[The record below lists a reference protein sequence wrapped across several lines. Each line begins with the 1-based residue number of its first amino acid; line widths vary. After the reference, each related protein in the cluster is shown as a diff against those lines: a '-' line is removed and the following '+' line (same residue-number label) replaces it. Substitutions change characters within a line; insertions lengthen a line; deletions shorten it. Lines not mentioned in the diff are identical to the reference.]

1 MGNTES
7 SQDGAKQP
15 QAQGKNRDDYVP
27 LMIQQKVEDMI
38 LYGNQALLNFP
49 RSERY
54 ALAADI
60 KQSMYALYRLI
71 IAANKKYF
79 KKTTLQDADVE
90 LAVLRGF
97 IRLAANK
104 ELRYLPMNKYENWA
118 KKLDEIGRMLG
129 GWIKA
134 MKQ

>member
-1 MGNTES
+1 MEKGN
-7 SQDGAKQP
+7 DL
-15 QAQGKNRDDYVP
+15 RI
-27 LMIQQKVEDMI
+27 LQKTEDMI
-38 LYGNQALLNFP
+38 LYANKALEQFP
-49 RSERY
+49 RAERY

-60 KQSMYALYRLI
+60 KQTMYSFYRLI
-71 IAANKKYF
+71 ITANKKYY

-90 LAVLRGF
+90 LEVLRGF

-104 ELRYLPMNKYENWA
+104 EMRYLPMKKYEIWS
-118 KKLDEIGRMLG
+118 KMLSEIGAMLG

>member
-1 MGNTES
+1 MERTES
-7 SQDGAKQP
+7 NGPTA
-15 QAQGKNRDDYVP
+15 AQTKGKERGDYVP

-38 LYGNQALLNFP
+38 LYGNQALLGFP
-49 RSERY
+49 RAERY

-60 KQSMYALYRLI
+60 KRSMYTLYRLI
-71 IAANKKYF
+71 ITANKKYF

-97 IRLAANK
+97 IRLAANRD
-104 ELRYLPMNKYENWA
+104 LRYLPMQKYELWA
-118 KKLDEIGRMLG
+118 KMLDEIGRMLG
-129 GWIKA
+129 GWIRA

>member
-1 MGNTES
+1 MEKGN
-7 SQDGAKQP
+7 DL
-15 QAQGKNRDDYVP
+15 RI
-27 LMIQQKVEDMI
+27 LQKTEDMI
-38 LYGNQALLNFP
+38 LYANKALEQFP

-60 KQSMYALYRLI
+60 KQTMYSFYRLI
-71 IAANKKYF
+71 ITANKKYY

-90 LAVLRGF
+90 LEVLRGL

-104 ELRYLPMNKYENWA
+104 EMRYLPMKKYENWA
-118 KKLDEIGRMLG
+118 KMLSEIGRMLG

>member
-1 MGNTES
+1 MEKGN
-7 SQDGAKQP
+7 DL
-15 QAQGKNRDDYVP
+15 RI
-27 LMIQQKVEDMI
+27 LQKTEDMI
-38 LYGNQALLNFP
+38 LYANKALEQFP
-49 RSERY
+49 RLERY

-60 KQSMYALYRLI
+60 KQTMYSFYRLI
-71 IAANKKYF
+71 ITANKKYY

-90 LAVLRGF
+90 LEVLRGF

-104 ELRYLPMNKYENWA
+104 EMRYLPMKKYEIWS
-118 KKLDEIGRMLG
+118 KMLSEIGAMLG

>member
-1 MGNTES
+1 MEKGN
-7 SQDGAKQP
+7 DL
-15 QAQGKNRDDYVP
+15 RI
-27 LMIQQKVEDMI
+27 LQKTEDMI
-38 LYGNQALLNFP
+38 LYANIALEQFP

-60 KQSMYALYRLI
+60 KQTMYSFYRLI
-71 IAANKKYF
+71 ITANKKYY

-90 LAVLRGF
+90 LEVLRGF

-104 ELRYLPMNKYENWA
+104 EMRYLPMKKYEIWS
-118 KKLDEIGRMLG
+118 KMLSEIGAMLG

>member
-7 SQDGAKQP
+7 SQNGAKQP
-15 QAQGKNRDDYVP
+15 QGRSRDDYVP

-54 ALAADI
+54 AMAADI
-60 KQSMYALYRLI
+60 KQSMYTLYRLI

-104 ELRYLPMNKYENWA
+104 ELRYLPLNKYENWA
-118 KKLDEIGRMLG
+118 KMLDEIGRMLG

>member
-1 MGNTES
+1 MEKGN
-7 SQDGAKQP
+7 DL
-15 QAQGKNRDDYVP
+15 RI
-27 LMIQQKVEDMI
+27 LQKTEDMI
-38 LYGNQALLNFP
+38 LYASKALEQFP

-60 KQSMYALYRLI
+60 KQTMYSFYRLI
-71 IAANKKYF
+71 ITANKKYY

-90 LAVLRGF
+90 LEVLRGF

-104 ELRYLPMNKYENWA
+104 EMRYLPMKKYEIWS
-118 KKLDEIGRMLG
+118 KMLSEIGAMLG

>member
-1 MGNTES
+1 MDEL
-7 SQDGAKQP
+7 KI
-15 QAQGKNRDDYVP
+15 
-27 LMIQQKVEDMI
+27 LQKTEDMI
-38 LYGNQALLNFP
+38 LYGNKALAQFP

-60 KQSMYALYRLI
+60 RQSMYTFYRLI
-71 IAANKKYF
+71 ITANKKYY

-90 LAVLRGF
+90 LEVLRGF

-104 ELRYLPMNKYENWA
+104 EMRYLPMNKYENWA
-118 KKLDEIGRMLG
+118 KMLSEIGRMLG
-129 GWIKA
+129 WWIKA

>member
-7 SQDGAKQP
+7 GKANQP
-15 QAQGKNRDDYVP
+15 QERRDDYVS
-27 LMIQQKVEDMI
+27 LVIQQKVEDMI
-38 LYGNQALLNFP
+38 LYGNKALLNFP

-54 ALAADI
+54 AMAADI
-60 KQSMYALYRLI
+60 KQSMYTLYRLI
-71 IAANKKYF
+71 ITANKKYY

-90 LAVLRGF
+90 LAALRGF

-104 ELRYLPMNKYENWA
+104 ELKYLPMNKYENWA
-118 KKLDEIGRMLG
+118 KMLDEIGRMLG